1 MPNREQEV
9 EECDARNDD
18 SSIIARNIKSDF
30 YTINN
35 QT

>member
-18 SSIIARNIKSDF
+18 SSIVAGNIKSDF
-30 YTINN
+30 FI
-35 QT
+35 Q